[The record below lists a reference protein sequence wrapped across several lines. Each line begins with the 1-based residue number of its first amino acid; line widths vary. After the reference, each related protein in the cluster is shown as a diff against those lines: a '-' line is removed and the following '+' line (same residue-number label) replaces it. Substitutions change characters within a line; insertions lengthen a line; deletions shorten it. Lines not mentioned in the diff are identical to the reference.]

1 MQIISIEAPG
11 KAVLRTGMPDEK
23 LGSHE
28 VRVHI
33 KRVSL
38 CGSDYKLFD
47 GKYNAPGTYPV
58 IPGHE
63 WSGEVVETGT
73 DVIKVEAGDHV
84 TGDCSRYCGKCSN
97 CMSDRNLCQSIEKF
111 GLTIDGFLRSEAVV
125 NEKYIYKTGRQ
136 LSFKAAALAE
146 PVAVAYHA
154 LSGLSIDDIPG
165 KVLVIGCGAIGIAA
179 YLLLKYELKVKDL
192 YINDLN
198 DKRINCLDRITGE
211 KSQRY
216 FYSTKGIINS
226 YGGMYAEGGF
236 NLVCEM
242 SGSPEAFNTALE
254 VSSPCGTIVTTGLY
268 GEASI
273 NIGLITMK
281 RLTVKGSIGGT
292 GEFEKS
298 LQFCQKYQNII
309 KQLVTSEYN
318 YKNYRDA
325 FIQSHMD
332 SSNIKTQIVF

>member
-1 MQIISIEAPG
+1 MQVISIEAPG
-11 KAVLRTGMPDEK
+11 KAVLKTVKPQEK
-23 LGSHE
+23 LGRHE
-28 VRVHI
+28 VRIRI

-73 DVIKVEAGDHV
+73 DVIKVAAGDHV
-84 TGDCSRYCGKCSN
+84 TGDCSRYCGECSN
-97 CMSDRNLCQSIEKF
+97 CMSDRNLCQNIEKF

-125 NEKYIYKTGRQ
+125 DEKYIYNTGRQ
-136 LSFKAAALAE
+136 LSFKVAALAE

-154 LSGLSIDDIPG
+154 LSGLSIGNITG
-165 KVLVIGCGAIGIAA
+165 KILVTGCGAIGIAA
-179 YLLLKYELKVKDL
+179 YLLLKYEFKVKDL
-192 YINDLN
+192 YISDLN
-198 DKRINCLDRITGE
+198 DKRINWLDKITGE

-216 FYSTKGIINS
+216 FYSTKGISNS
-226 YGGMYAEGGF
+226 YSGIYARDGF

-242 SGSPEAFNTALE
+242 SGSPAAFNTALE
-254 VSSPCGTIVTTGLY
+254 VSAPYGTVVTTGFY
-268 GEASI
+268 GEAFV
-273 NIGLITMK
+273 NTGLITMK
-281 RLTVKGSIGGT
+281 KLTVKGSIGGT

-298 LQFCQKYQNII
+298 LQFCKKYQDITR
-309 KQLVTSEYN
+309 KLVTSEYS
-318 YKNYRDA
+318 YKNYMDA
-325 FIQSHMD
+325 FIQSHID